1 MPDEPKPASPP
12 PSDQFGGLK
21 LDELLAR
28 GMQSVRMTGGSGISS
43 WEPPTV
49 VEVAKLFPT
58 FEVIE
63 ILGRGGM
70 GAVYKA
76 RQLSLDRFVAIKILP
91 LEVSVD
97 RDFADR
103 FVREARTMAK
113 MNHPSIVSVYDFGNT
128 VEGHLYFV
136 MEYVE
141 GTTLHQM
148 IKTVGLKPAA
158 ALEIIVSVCEALQFA
173 HAEGVVHRDIKPAN
187 ILVDTRGRVKVTDF
201 GLARLNDPAGDA
213 RGYTMTGAVL
223 GTPDYM
229 APEQKQGSRVD
240 HRADIYSL
248 GVMLY
253 EMLCGQVPQGIFDPP
268 SQRVPVDERIDQVVI
283 RAMQQEPDRRYQ
295 QTNEMRTDVDA
306 IRKSPA
312 TFPPE
317 QRTMMSTAGQRP
329 PASNRLPVRQS
340 SPIASQPLQ
349 SVAQSPTQ
357 PASTSA
363 LGIGIAVAGV
373 AIAAAVFVFMSN
385 RRDSGASASATPL
398 PIPSPSPVL
407 VSTTPAPKPAATP
420 SFATPQP
427 ATPAPPPQLVAS
439 EPTLVRPPDQTP
451 QAPPIDPVSPQTTS
465 IVPPP
470 PMTATP
476 IPMEQP
482 KWRDA
487 MLEANEFFRTRQFHE
502 AVDAYSTAL
511 QLAMESVPPAPSY
524 EIAKICQ
531 SLGNL
536 QNKNGSVA
544 EARATLL
551 KGRTQLQNTMV
562 KDKTGG
568 GESAKLLAEIDAAL
582 KRLPA
587 D

>member
-1 MPDEPKPASPP
+1 
-12 PSDQFGGLK
+12 
-21 LDELLAR
+21 
-28 GMQSVRMTGGSGISS
+28 
-43 WEPPTV
+43 
-49 VEVAKLFPT
+49 
-58 FEVIE
+58 
-63 ILGRGGM
+63 
-70 GAVYKA
+70 
-76 RQLSLDRFVAIKILP
+76 
-91 LEVSVD
+91 
-97 RDFADR
+97 
-103 FVREARTMAK
+103 

-128 VEGHLYFV
+128 VEGHLFFV

-148 IKTVGLKPAA
+148 IKTVGLKPSA

-201 GLARLNDPAGDA
+201 GLARLNDPTGDA
-213 RGYTMTGAVL
+213 RSYTMTGAVL

-295 QTNEMRTDVDA
+295 ATNEMRTDVDA
-306 IRKSPA
+306 IRRSPS

-317 QRTMMSTAGQRP
+317 HMATTPGQRP
-329 PASNRLPVRQS
+329 APGSRPPLQS
-340 SPIASQPLQ
+340 SPIASQPVQ
-349 SVAQSPTQ
+349 TVAQSSPRGSSS
-357 PASTSA
+357 ST
-363 LGIGIAVAGV
+363 IGVAIAVAGV
-373 AIAAAVFVFMSN
+373 AIAAAVFVAMSN
-385 RRDSGASASATPL
+385 RRDSTAKFEATPL
-398 PIPSPSPVL
+398 PIPSPAPAL
-407 VSTTPAPKPAATP
+407 VSTTPMPAPVA
-420 SFATPQP
+420 
-427 ATPAPPPQLVAS
+427 ATPAPVAATPPPRLVAV
-439 EPTLVRPPDQTP
+439 EDPPLVRPPDQVP
-451 QAPPIDPVSPQTTS
+451 QVPPIDPISSQATATT
-465 IVPPP
+465 
-470 PMTATP
+470 PMAATP

-487 MLEANEFFRTRQFHE
+487 MLEANDFIRARQFDE
-502 AVDAYSTAL
+502 AIDAYARSL
-511 QLAMESVPPAPSY
+511 DLAMESQPPAPAY

-536 QNKNGSVA
+536 QNKNGSSA

-551 KGRTQLQNTMV
+551 KGRTQLQNLMV
-562 KDKTGG
+562 KDKTNA
-568 GESAKLLAEIDAAL
+568 ENSRLLAEIEAAL